1 MLLDQYGKKMTSTQT
16 AIKEKALASMKH
28 AARAELTA
36 AYDAAQTTG
45 ENQKHW
51 RFADDLSATAANSRF
66 VRETLRKRA
75 RYECLQSN
83 SFGCGIVSTLANDTI
98 GTGPTLQVAMGRD
111 MSRQI
116 EQRFATWCRRIGLAK
131 KLRTARL
138 SKCVDGETFIVRTTN
153 PENRDP
159 VQLDI
164 KVIEA
169 DQVSTPG
176 WMEGRQGMVDGIV
189 FDIYDNPAVYHVL
202 KQHPG
207 DMWVV
212 NAFTKVDVL
221 ARDMIHLFNEVRP
234 GQKRGVPEVTP
245 ALPLFAY
252 LRRFTLATIL
262 AAETAADFSA
272 IIKTTGNAYNSE
284 GLSSDPSVQ
293 PFDTVNIDRGM
304 MTSLPYG
311 WELQQFKAEHPTS
324 TYEGFR
330 NAILQEIARCVHM
343 PENKALGSSAAY
355 NYSSATLDDQIY
367 WNSIDIEREV
377 IWVQDCLERI
387 FEWWW
392 EEAVEIDGYLP
403 LYPYIDL
410 PPHKFVWPPKR
421 ANNPSE
427 EASTAISLVNA
438 GLMLDSQY
446 LESRNIDPDWF
457 NEEMEKQIERRK
469 RWGTVSQETATVMS
483 SEQSAKPTTDTQGG
497 TDTTASKAF
506 MGLSRMQWKNNGKAM
521 MDVAEKYNVGEL
533 TRTQAGVMLS
543 GLGLSP
549 EDIAMWLND
558 EEAVTNG

>member
-1 MLLDQYGKKMTSTQT
+1 MLVDQYGSKLTSVQT
-16 AIKEKALASMKH
+16 AIRERALASMKH

-51 RFADDLSATAANSRF
+51 RYADDLSATAANSRF

-83 SFGCGIVSTLANDTI
+83 SFGNGIANTIANDTI
-98 GTGPTLQVAMGRD
+98 GTGPTLQIGMGRD
-111 MSRQI
+111 MSRII
-116 EQRFATWCRRIGLAK
+116 EARFMAWARRVKLAK

-138 SKCVDGETFIVRTTN
+138 SKVVDGETFLVRTTN
-153 PENRDP
+153 PENGDP
-159 VQLDI
+159 VQLDV
-164 KVIEA
+164 KVVEA

-176 WMEGRQGMVDGIV
+176 WMEGQQGMVDGIV
-189 FDIYDNPAVYHVL
+189 FDVYDNPSVYHIL

-212 NAFTKVDVL
+212 SAFEKVDVL
-221 ARDMIHLFNEVRP
+221 AKDMIHLFNCVRP

-245 ALPLFAY
+245 ALPLFAM
-252 LRRFTLATIL
+252 LRRYTLATIL
-262 AAETAADFSA
+262 AAETAADFAA
-272 IIKTTGNAYNSE
+272 IIKTTGNAFNSE
-284 GLSSDPSVQ
+284 GYSSDPSVQ

-311 WELQQFKAEHPTS
+311 WEMQQFKPEQPTS

-343 PENKALGSSAAY
+343 PENKALGSSASY

-377 IWVQDCLERI
+377 IWVQECLERI

-392 EEAVEIDGYLP
+392 EEAIEIDGYLP
-403 LYPYIDL
+403 AYPYVDL
-410 PPHKFVWPPKR
+410 PPHKFNWPPKR
-421 ANNPSE
+421 ANDPSSD
-427 EASTAISLVNA
+427 ASTAISLVNA

-446 LESRNIDPDWF
+446 LEQRGVDPDWF
-457 NEEMEKQIERRK
+457 YEEMDKQIERRK
-469 RWGTVSQETATVMS
+469 KWGTVSQETATVMS
-483 SEQSAKPTTDTQGG
+483 NAAAEPKADDVGG
-497 TDTTASKAF
+497 TDTVASKAF

-521 MDVAEKYNVGEL
+521 MDVARQYNAGDI

-549 EDIAMWLND
+549 EDIEMWLGDEVNND
-558 EEAVTNG
+558 G